1 MSSLHQSLQ
10 KRWRVTYHC
19 STSPMP
25 RSVRLFFIR
34 LNLLLASRVLSGENL
49 VLLKS
54 SGRREREGKEESE
67 REYEGGREWQKS
79 LTWVAKSEFK
89 KERER
94 AGMPFFSL
102 FSFFSPRAKSLSYHA
117 SLEAPII
124 STSCPSLFHLKQR
137 RVALVWC
144 L

>member
-1 MSSLHQSLQ
+1 
-10 KRWRVTYHC
+10 
-19 STSPMP
+19 MP

-54 SGRREREGKEESE
+54 SGRRGREGKKEIE
-67 REYEGGREWQKS
+67 REYEGGKEWQKS
-79 LTWVAKSEFK
+79 LVWVAKSEFK

-94 AGMPFFSL
+94 AGLPFFSL
-102 FSFFSPRAKSLSYHA
+102 LSLFSPRVKALSYRA
-117 SLEAPII
+117 SLETPVI
-124 STSCPSLFHLKQR
+124 STSCPSLLHQKQR
-137 RVALVWC
+137 RIGLVWC